1 MNWDAAGAIGEI
13 VGALA
18 VVMSLIY
25 LASQIR
31 IQNREAKIS
40 SVHDIAE
47 AFRLAITSF
56 QDEQRAI
63 VLHTKAHESFDNLS
77 QEAERT
83 SVHFYGSRF
92 NACMGGSFLPILQ
105 KVALDHRVWQLH
117 GCAQYRDWISSDGF
131 QKVWALRKHTYSHDF
146 QQFVDGIEVGE
157 YNLG

>member
-40 SVHDIAE
+40 SVHDITE

-63 VLHTKAHESFDNLS
+63 VYTKALRDFDNLS
-77 QEAERT
+77 EAERLQFI
-83 SVHFYGSRF
+83 SMVQGLMRVWEEAFYQYSESR
-92 NACMGGSFLPILQ
+92 P
-105 KVALDHRVWQLH
+105 DHRVWSAW
-117 GCAQYRDWISSDGF
+117 CTQYRD
-131 QKVWALRKHTYSHDF
+131 
-146 QQFVDGIEVGE
+146 
-157 YNLG
+157 

>member
-40 SVHDIAE
+40 SVHDITE

-63 VLHTKAHESFDNLS
+63 VYTKALRDFDNLT
-77 QEAERT
+77 EAER
-83 SVHFYGSRF
+83 
-92 NACMGGSFLPILQ
+92 LQ
-105 KVALDHRVWQLH
+105 
-117 GCAQYRDWISSDGF
+117 F
-131 QKVWALRKHTYSHDF
+131 
-146 QQFVDGIEVGE
+146 
-157 YNLG
+157 

>member
-40 SVHDIAE
+40 SVHDITE

-63 VLHTKAHESFDNLS
+63 VYTKALRDFDNLS
-77 QEAERT
+77 KPKDKFISMVQ
-83 SVHFYGSRF
+83 GL
-92 NACMGGSFLPILQ
+92 M
-105 KVALDHRVWQLH
+105 RVWEKLSTNTQNV
-117 GCAQYRDWISSDGF
+117 A
-131 QKVWALRKHTYSHDF
+131 
-146 QQFVDGIEVGE
+146 
-157 YNLG
+157 